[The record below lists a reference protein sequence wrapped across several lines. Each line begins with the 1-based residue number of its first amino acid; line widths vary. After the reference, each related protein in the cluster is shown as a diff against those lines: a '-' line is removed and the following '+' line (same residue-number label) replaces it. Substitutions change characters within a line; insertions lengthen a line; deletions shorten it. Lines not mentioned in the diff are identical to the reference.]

1 MRLPLISGAGNINP
15 GGAVLLRAAEL
26 DAERIVALLR
36 IAVSAGLLAAL
47 VLAVD
52 AVQTVGQDYLWHQVG
67 LAAATLLAY
76 LTVGVLSFAAIR
88 KGVFRHWMIWAAV
101 TADGVFL
108 FLNSWLSLV
117 NSGLSGEVVF
127 AMPSAW
133 MAPLILAFGVLR
145 FNPLLLGY
153 QVLLVAAGLLWL
165 VLWEPAIVSDA
176 AMQRVHLAMATPP
189 NLMRVLMVALAGL
202 VLMVAALR
210 MRGLLHRSIEETRQK
225 ANLTRYLP
233 AQMAGRLA
241 GGGLEALQ
249 EGRQQKMA
257 ILFIDI
263 RGFTSWCEGR
273 EPQDVSRLIT
283 EFRTRVELVAGRTG
297 GLIDKYIGD
306 AAMILFEGERAAARA
321 LDCAEGL
328 LVEME
333 AWRQEREATGETGLA
348 AGIGVHWGEVFSGVT
363 GTPARLE
370 YSVFGD
376 TVNTAARLE
385 QLTKTNDTALIAS
398 ATLLQEAGTEPARG
412 GWTALPAEQLRG
424 RRSGLALFAKAQA

>member
-1 MRLPLISGAGNINP
+1 MRLPLVQQAG
-15 GGAVLLRAAEL
+15 GLGEAALLRAAEVE
-26 DAERIVALLR
+26 AERIVALLR

-52 AVQTVGQDYLWHQVG
+52 AVQTVDQDYLWHQIG
-67 LAAATLLAY
+67 LAAAMLLAY
-76 LTVGVLSFAAIR
+76 MAVGILSFAAIR
-88 KGVFRHWMIWAAV
+88 KDVFRRWMIWAAV
-101 TADGVFL
+101 TADCVFL

-117 NSGLSGEVVF
+117 NSSLSGDVVF

-133 MAPLILAFGVLR
+133 MAPLVLAFGVLR
-145 FNPLLLGY
+145 FNPLLLAY
-153 QVLLVAAGLLWL
+153 QVVLVAAGFVWL
-165 VLWEPAIVSDA
+165 VFWEPATLSAEAV
-176 AMQRVHLAMATPP
+176 QRVNVAMATPP
-189 NLMRVLMVALAGL
+189 NLMRVLMISLAGL
-202 VLMVAALR
+202 VLLVAALR
-210 MRGLLHRSIEETRQK
+210 MRGLLHRSLEEARQK

-233 AQMAGRLA
+233 AQLAGRLA
-241 GGGLEALQ
+241 GGGLAALQ

-257 ILFIDI
+257 VLFIDI

-273 EPQDVSRLIT
+273 APQEVSRLIT
-283 EFRTRVELVAGRTG
+283 EFRSRVEEVAGKSG

-306 AAMILFEGERAAARA
+306 AAMILFEGRNGAAQA

-333 AWRQEREATGETGLA
+333 DWRQAREQAGEAGLG

-363 GTPARLE
+363 GTPERLE

-385 QLTKTNDTALIAS
+385 QLTKAQDLALIAS
-398 ATLLQEAGTEPARG
+398 ASVLEAARAEPARE
-412 GWTALPAEQLRG
+412 GWSALPPEILRG
-424 RRSGLALFAKAQA
+424 RRSGLALFGKAHG

>member
-1 MRLPLISGAGNINP
+1 MRLPPAFRRGTSGEAM
-15 GGAVLLRAAEL
+15 LLRAAEVE
-26 DAERIVALLR
+26 AERIVALLR

-52 AVQTVGQDYLWHQVG
+52 AVQTVDQDYLWHQIG
-67 LAAATLLAY
+67 LAAATMVGYMA
-76 LTVGVLSFAAIR
+76 VGVLSFAAIR
-88 KGVFRHWMIWAAV
+88 KGIFRRWMIWAAV

-117 NSGLSGEVVF
+117 NSGLPGEVAF
-127 AMPSAW
+127 AMPSTW

-145 FNPLLLGY
+145 FNPVLLAY
-153 QVLLVAAGLLWL
+153 QVMLVAAGFVWL
-165 VLWEPAIVSDA
+165 VLWEPAAVTGDA
-176 AMQRVHLAMATPP
+176 VQRVHLAMATPP
-189 NLMRVLMVALAGL
+189 NLMRVLMISLAGL
-202 VLMVAALR
+202 VLIVAALR
-210 MRGLLHRSIEETRQK
+210 MRGLLHRSIEEARQK

-233 AQMAGRLA
+233 AQLAGRLA
-241 GGGLEALQ
+241 GDGLEALQ
-249 EGRQQKMA
+249 EGRQQQMA

-273 EPQDVSRLIT
+273 EPQEVSSLIT
-283 EFRTRVELVAGRTG
+283 EFRTRVEEVAGRTG

-328 LVEME
+328 LAEMDE
-333 AWRQEREATGETGLA
+333 WRQTRERAGETGLA

-385 QLTKTNDTALIAS
+385 QLTKGQGMALIAS
-398 ATLLQEAGTEPARG
+398 AALLEAAGAEPARG
-412 GWTALPAEQLRG
+412 GWAALPPELLRG
-424 RRSGLALFAKAQA
+424 RRSGLALFGKAQG